1 MTKYKFNLKV
11 NGSVEARDQ
20 QDAMQKVKDS
30 KLSKYPDST
39 MELEEEE
46 VLNYFG

>member
-11 NGSVEARDQ
+11 MGSIDARNQ
-20 QDAMQKVKDS
+20 EEAMQKVKDS